1 MHPALGRLIAMK
13 VIVYT
18 SPTCTYCYVVK
29 IFLKKNKIKFEE
41 IDISEDNESGKMLME
56 KTGVET
62 VPVTFVGEKFV
73 VGYDKKKLKEL
84 LEL

>member
-1 MHPALGRLIAMK
+1 MVK
-13 VIVYT
+13 VVLYT

-29 IFLKKNKIKFEE
+29 IFLKKNNIKFEE
-41 IDISEDNESGKMLME
+41 IDISEDVKSGKRLEE

-62 VPVTFVGEKFV
+62 VPVTFVGETFV

-84 LEL
+84 LGL

>member
-1 MHPALGRLIAMK
+1 MAK

-29 IFLKKNKIKFEE
+29 IFLKKNNIKFEE
-41 IDISEDNESGKMLME
+41 IDISEDVESRKRLEE

-73 VGYDKKKLKEL
+73 VAYDKKKLKEL
-84 LEL
+84 LGL

>member
-1 MHPALGRLIAMK
+1 MK
-13 VIVYT
+13 VVVYT

-29 IFLKKNKIKFEE
+29 IFLKKNNIEFEE
-41 IDISEDNESGKMLME
+41 IDISEDVKSGKRLEE

-62 VPVTFVGEKFV
+62 VPVTFVGDKFV

-84 LEL
+84 LGL

>member
-1 MHPALGRLIAMK
+1 MK
-13 VIVYT
+13 VVVYT

-29 IFLKKNKIKFEE
+29 IFLKKNNIKFEE
-41 IDISEDNESGKMLME
+41 IDISEDVKSGKRLEE

-62 VPVTFVGEKFV
+62 VPVVFVGEKFV

-84 LEL
+84 LGL

>member
-1 MHPALGRLIAMK
+1 MK

-29 IFLKKNKIKFEE
+29 IFLKKNNIEFEE
-41 IDISEDNESGKMLME
+41 VDISEDKKAKEILAK

-73 VGYDKKKLKEL
+73 VGYDRKKLKEL
-84 LEL
+84 LGL

>member
-1 MHPALGRLIAMK
+1 MK
-13 VIVYT
+13 VVVYT

-29 IFLKKNKIKFEE
+29 IFLKKNNIKFEE
-41 IDISEDNESGKMLME
+41 IDISEDVESGKRLEE

-73 VGYDKKKLKEL
+73 VGYDKKKLKEVL
-84 LEL
+84 GL